1 MFNQSL
7 NGLLQRV
14 GWTSTAVWAA
24 LAMAV
29 LVVGLRR
36 AREAHLAGDE
46 LAAISLVA
54 LAGVLV
60 SPISWVHHAVWIV
73 PVTGVLLGDGRARG
87 RWIAWGATMLVFL
100 ADVPLWGRAGVPLGG
115 FVRVLAENA
124 FVLVSVALLVLLP
137 IDAPD
142 DERVVA
148 ARPRSGPRA
157 RVRAAVP
164 DPSGRLVAVIRH
176 GSIDDLTVEGIAR
189 ADTGEA
195 LRRSSL
201 CYVGSLA
208 KQFVA
213 ACASSLVADGAIDPD
228 APVSTYVED
237 LPAWANT
244 VRVRHL
250 VHHTAGIPDR
260 DRGGPP
266 PPPRGVRAI
275 GNDDVM
281 ADIRALEATAFPPGS
296 RYAYSNRGYQLLGQ
310 AVSAAAR
317 RSLADTAADRLFGPL
332 GMTATFFRDRETPLP
347 PEAARG
353 HFVAND
359 GRDLRGAGAVPRGR
373 RGRVVDDGRRPRAWD
388 AASYDASSIASRLA
402 RRGALDDGTPI
413 HYGWGLS
420 IRTHRGLPIHS
431 HGGSFPGWASKMVRF
446 PTERTTV
453 LVLANGETGDVSA
466 DAFELADRVLADA
479 DRSRRAARR
488 RDVRRRALSGGLEAH
503 RRRPATTTPRGEAPP
518 IAGFPLSGPSG
529 RHGVAAGGV
538 SVP

>member
-1 MFNQSL
+1 
-7 NGLLQRV
+7 
-14 GWTSTAVWAA
+14 
-24 LAMAV
+24 
-29 LVVGLRR
+29 
-36 AREAHLAGDE
+36 
-46 LAAISLVA
+46 
-54 LAGVLV
+54 
-60 SPISWVHHAVWIV
+60 
-73 PVTGVLLGDGRARG
+73 
-87 RWIAWGATMLVFL
+87 
-100 ADVPLWGRAGVPLGG
+100 
-115 FVRVLAENA
+115 
-124 FVLVSVALLVLLP
+124 
-137 IDAPD
+137 
-142 DERVVA
+142 
-148 ARPRSGPRA
+148 
-157 RVRAAVP
+157 VRAAVP
-164 DPSGRLVAVIRH
+164 DPSGRIVAVIRH
-176 GSIDDLTVEGIAR
+176 GAIDELTVEGIAR

-228 APVSTYVED
+228 APVAAYVEG

-281 ADIRALEATAFPPGS
+281 ADIRALDATAFPPGS

-359 GRDLRGAGAVPRGR
+359 GGIYVEPARFHAVGAGGLWTT
-373 RGRVVDDGRRPRAWD
+373 VDDLARWD
-388 AASYDASSIASRLA
+388 AASYDEGSIASRLA

-420 IRTHRGLPIHS
+420 VRTHRGLPIHS

-446 PTERTTV
+446 PTERTAV
-453 LVLANGETGDVSA
+453 LILANGETGDVSA

-479 DRSRRAARR
+479 IDPAAPHA
-488 RDVRRRALSGGLEAH
+488 DETFDGVR
-503 RRRPATTTPRGEAPP
+503 
-518 IAGFPLSGPSG
+518 
-529 RHGVAAGGV
+529 
-538 SVP
+538 